1 MVLMLDGKR
10 LLKRLRT
17 GDNGA
22 LCRIYEEYIDIV
34 TELPLMKIAKMM
46 LGVLSVATLIVLS
59 GCRTMHETVA
69 FKSTATIVPA
79 EEEDTYVVEA
89 KVIKLS
95 SSHGKEQEALLANPR
110 LKFLVDEEAVFKI
123 SDEQEQTGVFMTV
136 FVPQRQSRR
145 AARCSIHVK
154 DNGQT
159 RYLSIFE
166 LTLPTD

>member
-1 MVLMLDGKR
+1 MLDDKR
-10 LLKRLRT
+10 LLKRQRA
-17 GDNGA
+17 GDKDTIR
-22 LCRIYEEYIDIV
+22 RIYEKYIIK
-34 TELPLMKIAKMM
+34 EMPLMKIAKT
-46 LGVLSVATLIVLS
+46 LGVLSVATLIVLT

-95 SSHGKEQEALLANPR
+95 SSGPKEQETLIANPR
-110 LKFLVDEEAVFKI
+110 LKFLVNEEAEFMI
-123 SDEQEQTGVFMTV
+123 SDEQEQTGIFMKV
-136 FVPQRQSRR
+136 FVPQWQSGR
-145 AARCSIHVK
+145 AARCSFHIK
-154 DNGQT
+154 DKGQT